1 MDWFKEAWTE
11 NIHFAVKIKSVLHSE
26 KTSIQQI
33 DLYDSFELGRFLALD
48 GLMIT
53 NEKDEFIYHEMITH
67 PALSVNPY
75 IKHVLI
81 IGGGDGGTL
90 RELVKYPKIETI
102 EVVELDYRVVEL
114 SKTYLP
120 SLSSGFIDPRVSMFY
135 QDGASFVKETER
147 KYDLIIV
154 DSTDPIGPEADL
166 FTQSFYHDCFRA
178 LTESGI
184 LINQHES
191 PYFEKESK
199 EMKEAHDRISKV
211 FPFSKVYQAFIPT
224 YPSGHWLFGFA
235 SKKFDPVIELKS
247 SYIERLGFET
257 KYYNK
262 EIHVASFA
270 LPTYVKK
277 RLMSK

>member
-120 SLSSGFIDPRVSMFY
+120 SLSSGFNDTRVSMFY
-135 QDGASFVKETER
+135 QDGASFVKDTER

>member
-120 SLSSGFIDPRVSMFY
+120 SLSGGFIDPRVSMFY
-135 QDGASFVKETER
+135 QDGASFVKDTER

-154 DSTDPIGPEADL
+154 DSTDPIGPEAGL

-191 PYFEKESK
+191 PYFEK
-199 EMKEAHDRISKV
+199 
-211 FPFSKVYQAFIPT
+211 
-224 YPSGHWLFGFA
+224 
-235 SKKFDPVIELKS
+235 
-247 SYIERLGFET
+247 
-257 KYYNK
+257 
-262 EIHVASFA
+262 
-270 LPTYVKK
+270 
-277 RLMSK
+277 